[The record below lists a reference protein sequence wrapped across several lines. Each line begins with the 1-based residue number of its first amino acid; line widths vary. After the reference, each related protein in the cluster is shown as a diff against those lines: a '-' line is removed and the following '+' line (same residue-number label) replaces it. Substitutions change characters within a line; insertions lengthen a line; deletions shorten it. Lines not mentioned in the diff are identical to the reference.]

1 MPVSE
6 ARSKANKNII
16 KSLMISRSGF
26 LGGGGRQVW
35 QKFAAS
41 KGEPLNMF
49 VCRVV
54 NEAMAEKKK

>member
-1 MPVSE
+1 MPISE

-26 LGGGGRQVW
+26 LGGERQVW
-35 QKFAAS
+35 QEFAAS